1 MQHDGQSMTK
11 KEGYYLVKGESI
23 TMEKMH
29 PYEPYRLELLPVI
42 HSKCEEFLLL
52 GYDKVSVDY
61 FWDFLKNKKW
71 KKTKEATS
79 SIHQLVN
86 DIMTVK
92 MGEYIQYQT
101 IEAFKDSEKNTVTDI
116 ESFRDL
122 FS

>member
-1 MQHDGQSMTK
+1 
-11 KEGYYLVKGESI
+11 
-23 TMEKMH
+23 MEKMH

-71 KKTKEATS
+71 KKTKEATR